1 MPPGEQLN
9 RVLGANTVQFHL
21 DGTMPNPGAADLDKG
36 GGTPNQKTER
46 WANRIALYH
55 FVEPN
60 DKKAKQALDGTIE
73 LFEGQ
78 LERGH
83 QCIGKEDESMTLS
96 HAPIWWRAIL
106 SLRITSHDLAG
117 RGDGYRR
124 LEQLVLDWLEHHTTL
139 NALGLIPSGPRAGE
153 IWVPAARTKVGKGDQ
168 ETDAVNNVVHQII
181 TTDTKPNVGKKFF
194 DLSQDR
200 PDTAGAA
207 LAKKIKE
214 TIGFGENVTRG
225 TMPKLAN
232 RLVFERFEDGHVG
245 RYPDGIKKDNGHVR
259 QAWVEYATGRIDCT
273 RDIEPLPDD
282 IQFHGQPRTR
292 EIEQA

>member
-21 DGTMPNPGAADLDKG
+21 DGTMPNAGAADLEKG

-60 DKKAKQALDGTIE
+60 DNKAKQALAGTIE

-78 LERGH
+78 LQNGH
-83 QCIGKEDESMTLS
+83 QCVGKEDEAMTLS

-106 SLRITSHDLAG
+106 SLRITSDKLAD
-117 RGDGYRR
+117 RGDDYKH
-124 LEQLVLDWLEHHTTL
+124 LEQLVLDWLEHQTTL
-139 NALGLIPSGPRAGE
+139 NSLGLITSGPRAGE
-153 IWVPAARTKVGKGDQ
+153 IWLPGARTKVGDGDK
-168 ETDAVNNVVHQII
+168 ETDKVNNVVHQII
-181 TTDTKPNVGKKFF
+181 TTDSKPQAGKKFF
-194 DLSQDR
+194 ELSHDR

-214 TIGFGENVTRG
+214 TIGFGENITRG

-232 RLVFERFEDGHVG
+232 RVVFERFDDGHVG

-259 QAWVEYATGRIDCT
+259 QAWADYTSGRLGCT
-273 RDIEPLPDD
+273 RDIEPLPEE
-282 IQFHGQPRTR
+282 IRFHGQPRTR
-292 EIEQA
+292 EIERV